1 MNTNKI
7 IVVVMLV
14 LAMSV
19 QAMYSSGSPVYQLTA
34 KDFDKVYKGVW
45 LVEFYAPWCG
55 HCQRLAPEY
64 EKAAKSL
71 KGIARIAA
79 INADSEK
86 VNVQIQGFPTIKLF
100 VDGKMSD
107 YNGER
112 TAKGI
117 VDFILSEYIKVLL
130 FSSRLLILEW
140 VKKLLEAVLTPKV
153 QDQDQE
159 MIRMSLSSLMITSTK
174 L

>member
-1 MNTNKI
+1 MRKTLI
-7 IVVVMLV
+7 LVIVSLMVAST
-14 LAMSV
+14 LAL
-19 QAMYSSGSPVYQLTA
+19 YSAGSPVTQLTA

-64 EKAAKSL
+64 EKAAKAL
-71 KGIARIAA
+71 KGMARIAA

-86 VNVQIQGFPTIKLF
+86 VNVAIQGFPTIKFF

-117 VDFILSEYIKVLL
+117 VDFILSEYKKV
-130 FSSRLLILEW
+130 
-140 VKKLLEAVLTPKV
+140 T
-153 QDQDQE
+153 QE
-159 MIRMSLSSLMITSTK
+159 
-174 L
+174 